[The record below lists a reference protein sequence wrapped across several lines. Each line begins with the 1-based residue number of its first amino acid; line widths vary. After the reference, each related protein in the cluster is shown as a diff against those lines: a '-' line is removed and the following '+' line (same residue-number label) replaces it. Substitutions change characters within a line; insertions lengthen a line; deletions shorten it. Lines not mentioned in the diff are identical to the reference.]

1 MEKTLTYRIY
11 SKNSRNNSIANDNNN
26 NKKINEYIQD
36 VSKVRSDCK
45 LYFGQSI

>member
-26 NKKINEYIQD
+26 KKINEYIQD
-36 VSKVRSDCK
+36 VSKVCTDCK
-45 LYFGQSI
+45 LYFAQSI